1 MFDNVGSKVKVLAVV
16 GCILGIIGSV
26 ILGATAMFSGQLP
39 LGIVYIVVGILISWL
54 SSLTTYAIGESAE
67 NTESILNTL
76 TKINWNQSQSQSQN
90 QSQSPNQ
97 NQNKNQSIETNSIN
111 FLDFDNG
118 NWTCSCGSKNNAM
131 ANFCPVCHKSRP
143 KKQ

>member
-1 MFDNVGSKVKVLAVV
+1 MFDYIGSKVKVLAVV

-26 ILGATAMFSGQLP
+26 ILGVTAIFSGQSP

-54 SSLTTYAIGESAE
+54 SSLTVYAIGESAE

-76 TKINWNQSQSQSQN
+76 TKINWNQNQN
-90 QSQSPNQ
+90 QSQNQ

>member
-1 MFDNVGSKVKVLAVV
+1 MFDYIGSKVKVLAVV

-26 ILGATAMFSGQLP
+26 ILGVTTMFSGQLP

-76 TKINWNQSQSQSQN
+76 TKINWNQNQNQSQN
-90 QSQSPNQ
+90 QNQ

>member
-26 ILGATAMFSGQLP
+26 ILGVIAIFSGQLL